1 MHLCCIFRFT
11 SQILTT
17 YYIYIIYNQLSII
30 IYINYIYISFGQTL
44 GQLWARKDSG
54 CDIMTPFVCSEATFL
69 TGETNI
75 GWLTKIWCWKW
86 PAIDGYTM
94 VYIISPWS
102 PIIITSH
109 RSPFANRLAT
119 HLGGPCSRHTP
130 KLWIWKRDSPK
141 GLFMT
146 WHDPFRVPHGS
157 GTQGIVWN
165 RVPLNPLVNDLSLSL
180 FPPLPM
186 KNCNWF
192 YGGNQ
197 AVYATYYQTH
207 PYPWFIGPMPIS
219 DA

>member
-1 MHLCCIFRFT
+1 
-11 SQILTT
+11 
-17 YYIYIIYNQLSII
+17 
-30 IYINYIYISFGQTL
+30 
-44 GQLWARKDSG
+44 
-54 CDIMTPFVCSEATFL
+54 MTPFVCSEATFL

-94 VYIISPWS
+94 LYIISPWS

-180 FPPLPM
+180 SLSSSPYEELQLVLWGKPGRV
-186 KNCNWF
+186 CNLLSD
-192 YGGNQ
+192 
-197 AVYATYYQTH
+197 T
-207 PYPWFIGPMPIS
+207 PIS
-219 DA
+219 MIHWSNAYFWCLTHQPH

>member
-1 MHLCCIFRFT
+1 
-11 SQILTT
+11 
-17 YYIYIIYNQLSII
+17 
-30 IYINYIYISFGQTL
+30 
-44 GQLWARKDSG
+44 
-54 CDIMTPFVCSEATFL
+54 MTPFVCSEATFL

-75 GWLTKIWCWKW
+75 GWLTKIWCPKW
-86 PAIDGYTM
+86 PAIDGCTM
-94 VYIISPWS
+94 LYIISPWS

-119 HLGGPCSRHTP
+119 VLGGPCSRHTP
-130 KLWIWKRDSPK
+130 QLWIWKRDSPK

-186 KNCNWF
+186 KNCNGL

-197 AVYATYYQTH
+197 AVYATYFQTH